1 MIRKLPFCIA
11 FALATSANAQPP
23 TEPVSGEATIPLT
36 YVGSNARVSLGV
48 NDDGDV
54 LGEILAILG
63 KTDESAWLG
72 ELWLG
77 QGGAGGVQLGY
88 NRLRGTA
95 DSDKA
100 SVWKFFAAGDQ
111 NMFKDRK
118 ATLGLGWERNDLFF
132 SGYVSHATSGTRL
145 VDTRLLSD
153 TTTLSGSDA
162 NGAYTQTQTIET
174 LIRSFE
180 HPYENGVGLRLGS
193 YFDEPLLRVRGGFD
207 YEKGKFGSSQ
217 TTLSLG
223 IDKLFRNS
231 PFSLSVQGEHARKSG
246 DFEIDKSDTRG
257 WLLLRYDFG
266 KTYRAREP
274 FQLVEVRTPAPA
286 ASIAAEAQ
294 VMRNDVRIDGDAFF
308 RFDHA
313 DLSADA
319 IAALDE
325 LIAKLKSDARVS
337 RVSVVGHTD
346 SVGSEAYNQK
356 LSERRAA
363 SAKAHLVSRGIPAEQ
378 IDTRGEGELNPAFP
392 NDSAENRQKNRRVD
406 VEFLTIEET
415 TVAAAEPAPQ
425 ADTVEWVREPVKANP
440 AWIER
445 ALRNPAEHKRT
456 VDVYR
461 FVESTSTTTLGPREY
476 LNEGPSAAD
485 DAITVDFESSANLID
500 VLANDSDPDGD
511 VLTITAVSVPAH
523 GTATITGG
531 GISYTPAAG
540 YSGSDSFTYTISDGH
555 GGTATAAVTV
565 TVNPA
570 ADPNQ
575 LPIAVN
581 DDGGVLK
588 GYDTDI
594 DVLANDSDP
603 DGDSLTVIAV
613 EHTGPGIATIT
624 INDDNTV
631 HYQSIHGYS
640 GPDTFEYTISDGH
653 GGTAKATVTIY
664 VYEIVPG

>member
-23 TEPVSGEATIPLT
+23 SEPVSGNASIPLT

-48 NDDGDV
+48 NNDGDV
-54 LGEILAILG
+54 LGEILTILG
-63 KTDESAWLG
+63 KTDDSAWLG

-77 QGGAGGVQLGY
+77 QGASGGVQLGY
-88 NRLRGTA
+88 NRLSGAA

-100 SVWKFFAAGDQ
+100 TVWKFFAAGDQ
-111 NMFKDRK
+111 NVFKDRK
-118 ATLGLGWERNDLFF
+118 ATLGLGWERNDLFL
-132 SGYVSHATSGTRL
+132 SGYVSHATSGNRL
-145 VDTRLLSD
+145 VDTSTLTN

-162 NGAYTQTQTIET
+162 MGAYTQTQTIET

-180 HPYENGVGLRLGS
+180 HPYENGVGLRFGS

-207 YEKGKFGSSQ
+207 YEKGKYSSNQ
-217 TTLSLG
+217 STVSLG

-231 PFSLSVQGEHARKSG
+231 PFSLSVQGEYARKSG
-246 DFEIDKSDTRG
+246 DFETDKSDARG

-266 KTYRAREP
+266 KSYRAVEP
-274 FQLVEVRTPAPA
+274 FRLIEVRTPAPA
-286 ASIAAEAQ
+286 ATAATETQ
-294 VMRNDVRIDGDAFF
+294 VIRNDVRLDGDAFF

-313 DLSADA
+313 ELNADA

-325 LIAKLKSDARVS
+325 LIGKLKSDARVS
-337 RVSVVGHTD
+337 RVTVSGHTD
-346 SVGSEAYNQK
+346 SVGPEAYNQK

-378 IDTRGEGELNPAFP
+378 IDTRGDGELNPSYP
-392 NDSAENRQKNRRVD
+392 NDTAENRQKNRRVD
-406 VEFLTIEET
+406 VEFLSIEET
-415 TVAAAEPAPQ
+415 TIPAAEPAPQ
-425 ADTVEWVREPVKANP
+425 ADKVEWVREPVKANP

-456 VDVYR
+456 VDVYK

-485 DAITVDFESSANLID
+485 DAITVEFESSANLVD
-500 VLANDSDPDGD
+500 VLANDTDPDGD
-511 VLTITAVSVPAH
+511 TLTITAVSAPAH

-531 GISYTPAAG
+531 GISYTPVVG
-540 YSGSDSFTYTISDGH
+540 YSGADSFTYTISDGR
-555 GGTATAAVTV
+555 GGTATASVAV

-575 LPIAVN
+575 APIAVD

-603 DGDSLTVIAV
+603 DGDPLTVIAV

-640 GPDTFEYTISDGH
+640 GPDTFTYTISDGR
-653 GGTAKATVTIY
+653 GGTATATVAIL
-664 VYEIVPG
+664 VYEIVPN